1 MILYKKETKQKKM
14 LRVTTSAHLPVV
26 SCKYW
31 NGSAF
36 LLKVPNQHS
45 SEFDH
50 ERQKRSLYFESQDQ
64 VALTPE
70 TVDELPRA
78 LPIQM

>member
-1 MILYKKETKQKKM
+1 MILYKKGTKQNKKM

-50 ERQKRSLYFESQDQ
+50 ERQKRSLYFESQDM
-64 VALTPE
+64 ALTPE